1 MEMNNSDALCLQ
13 SQSTHKQCV
22 SVSTC
27 LLPSL
32 SRVRSSSPPTS
43 VLLSPTIFLLP
54 ISLVQEKDSRSG
66 TGIAPERPGTH
77 RVYDT
82 CKCKGKAKEGRVRRK
97 IRNQP
102 YIFPKAPPAKLH
114 SQRGRGCQSGREQE
128 QLRDPPTLL
137 RLAPPLG
144 AEPLTAQSIRC
155 AWTSSHLAAWA
166 FCVGAAPHLCIPP
179 ASFHPHHR
187 SLLPRS
193 IAAMLL

>member
-1 MEMNNSDALCLQ
+1 MHFCLYLSTTISLQ
-13 SQSTHKQCV
+13 SPVFFT
-22 SVSTC
+22 
-27 LLPSL
+27 
-32 SRVRSSSPPTS
+32 TS
-43 VLLSPTIFLLP
+43 VLLLSPTILFVAHIFGARKGLP
-54 ISLVQEKDSRSG
+54 QRHGRSN
-66 TGIAPERPGTH
+66 
-77 RVYDT
+77 RVARHTQYMIRAS
-82 CKCKGKAKEGRVRRK
+82 AKEGRVRRK

-128 QLRDPPTLL
+128 RLRDPPTLL

-155 AWTSSHLAAWA
+155 AWTPSHLAAWA
-166 FCVGAAPHLCIPP
+166 FCVGAASHLCI
-179 ASFHPHHR
+179 ASPCFHPHHR